1 MKTVQFSF
9 DKETLR
15 HKAVFI
21 NGQEAIS
28 SKWLTSVEEEGLQEV
43 FSLTRPD
50 GRPVLHDAGTICDAI
65 ENSEVFFDTEEETN
79 FEIHLMELLS
89 E

>member
-21 NGQEAIS
+21 NGQEEVS
-28 SKWLTSVEEEGLQEV
+28 HKWLTRTEEDGLQEV

-50 GRPVLHDAGTICDAI
+50 GRPVLHDAGIICDAI
-65 ENSEVFFDTEEETN
+65 ENGDIFFDTEEETN
-79 FEIHLMELLS
+79 FEILLSELLS
-89 E
+89 V